1 MTDEPNDRAALFVV
15 PMGNP
20 QVAQAA
26 RAADADPLE
35 ERVGRQFAREFDDQF
50 CYDHSRGAWINW
62 TGFRWKPDKTDLA
75 MDTMLQFTNQ
85 MRMMDP
91 RPRKAMASLNFNR
104 NALSIAAA
112 DRAMA
117 RAGED
122 FDATHTLAGTPT
134 GYVDLETGIHHPPDR
149 TKMISMCTGVAPADS
164 ADCPKWKDFLNWA
177 TDNDKALQH
186 YLQKFFGY
194 CLSGKMNEEI
204 MTFIYG
210 PGGNGKGVMLSIL
223 GRIMG
228 DYYLSTPSS
237 TFMASRHQEHATEL
251 ARLQHRRLVSASET
265 NEGDKWNISRI
276 KEITGNENPI
286 SARFMRQDFFEF
298 WPTCKLVIIGNS
310 KPAFDDVDPAI
321 ARRLRLINFM
331 QTPAAVNR
339 NLKEEFNGE
348 FASILRWIIDGY
360 QLYRKEGLE
369 PPDVVLRASQAYLGE
384 QDIASEFIRNCL
396 EFRSVGRLHR
406 KDVQWAL
413 STYLKRNGHTKSV
426 KATRIY
432 KRLEEEHGLSREE
445 WHDGVRAFHGV
456 NIKTEFWDVMVAD
469 LPDEEKPKQSDRQRG
484 LILDERTDEP
494 GEPS

>member
-1 MTDEPNDRAALFVV
+1 MTEETRNRRPTIL

-20 QVAQAA
+20 TVAQAA
-26 RAADADPLE
+26 RDADVDPLE
-35 ERVGRQFAREFDDQF
+35 ERVGRQFAREFDEQF
-50 CYDHSRGAWINW
+50 CYDHSRGAWLAW
-62 TGFRWKPDKTDLA
+62 TGFRWKPDKTELA
-75 MDTMLQFTNQ
+75 LDTMLQFTNR
-85 MRMMDP
+85 MRLMDP
-91 RPRKAMASLNFNR
+91 RSRKPLASISFNR
-104 NALSIAAA
+104 NALAVAAA

-117 RAGED
+117 RSGDD
-122 FDATHTLAGTPT
+122 FDAIHTLAGTPT
-134 GYVDLETGIHHPPDR
+134 GYIDLETGIHHAPDR
-149 TKMISMCTGVAPADS
+149 TKMISMCTGVAPADT
-164 ADCPKWKDFLNWA
+164 ADCPKWREFLAWA
-177 TDNDKALQH
+177 TDSDKDLQH

-210 PGGNGKGVMLSIL
+210 PGGNGKGVMLSVL

-237 TFMASRHQEHATEL
+237 TFMATRHQEHATEL

-360 QLYRKEGLE
+360 QIYRDEGLE
-369 PPDVVLRASQAYLGE
+369 PPDVVRKASQTYLGD
-384 QDIASEFIRNCL
+384 QDLTRQFLDDWC
-396 EFRSVGRLHR
+396 EFRPGGVLIKSDIGL
-406 KDVQWAL
+406 AL
-413 STYLKRNGHTKSV
+413 GVWTRDNGVTKKV
-426 KATRIY
+426 PATRIY
-432 KRLEEEHGLSREE
+432 KRLDEMHGLEHGDSVRY
-445 WHDGVRAFHGV
+445 DGRRCYKGINLKEAAWKA
-456 NIKTEFWDVMVAD
+456 IQKD
-469 LPDEEKPKQSDRQRG
+469 LRKNDKDLEPQDGIRG
-484 LILDERTDEP
+484 IP
-494 GEPS
+494 AAGQQ